1 MIHNLIKKRLIFWAV
16 LLIIFAVLV
25 IFSSQIKSFFYN
37 QSINLQTMFWHSG
50 QSLKTDERI
59 KELTQENQK
68 LLSQLANLEEI
79 KEENR
84 FLRQALDL
92 GMDKEFD
99 LILAQATAKNVFTFQ
114 GIVFEDSI
122 LINKGKNDGVRKDF
136 PVILADKILIGKV
149 ADVYDSFS
157 RVALIT
163 NKDSAIDVE
172 VQGLFALAKGQGN
185 LKMILDLFPK
195 DKELNE
201 GTLVCTSALGGIYP
215 SGLVVGQVR
224 NIKKLDNEA
233 FIRADIE
240 PAFNLSQLDRVFV
253 IKTAKII
260 ND

>member
-1 MIHNLIKKRLIFWAV
+1 VVLKRAREGYNPVKVEATIVKIWNKQYILDKGSKFG
-16 LLIIFAVLV
+16 LV
-25 IFSSQIKSFFYN
+25 RGDT
-37 QSINLQTMFWHSG
+37 LQDSPG
-50 QSLKTDERI
+50 NSLKI
-59 KELTQENQK
+59 
-68 LLSQLANLEEI
+68 
-79 KEENR
+79 
-84 FLRQALDL
+84 
-92 GMDKEFD
+92 
-99 LILAQATAKNVFTFQ
+99 VFTFQ

-201 GTLVCTSALGGIYP
+201 GALVCTSALGGIYP